1 MGIVSITNIAGTAPA
16 KVGDRM
22 MEAIFLTAVG
32 ENGEFKGRVLAQK
45 PDRWKQGDKVD
56 VIEESGKFF
65 EGPDG
70 LEDWQYIK
78 MDKLRDDGSK
88 FQPRNGGGSPVTRV
102 ASAPAPVAAAPALGF
117 DEARQLYN
125 EIASACSSPAETNAL
140 FAAVVAGHVE
150 NPALKSTGNEAGFSL
165 DGL

>member
-1 MGIVSITNIAGTAPA
+1 MGVVNITNIAGTAPT
-16 KVGDRM
+16 KVGDRT

-32 ENGEFKGRVLAQK
+32 EAGEFKARVLAQK

-56 VIEESGKFF
+56 VIHESGSFY

-78 MDKLRDDGSK
+78 LDKLRDDGTK
-88 FQPRNGGGSPVTRV
+88 FQPRNGGGSPVARLAT
-102 ASAPAPVAAAPALGF
+102 APATVAAAPALSF
-117 DEARQLYN
+117 EEARQLYA
-125 EIASACSSPAETNAL
+125 ELSATCSSPAETNAL
-140 FAAVVAGHVE
+140 FAAVVAGQVE
-150 NPALKSTGNEAGFSL
+150 KPASGNTEAGFSL